1 MRIAMI
7 PIGYVGVVSGAC
19 IADFGHEVSA
29 QCIERGPPISPLG
42 AAYAVILVN
51 LDDITTHS
59 AGNLAQLALLI
70 GRGLI
75 ESGDSEI
82 HNRPA
87 HGFSPSRLR
96 ASLPYLEFE

>member
-51 LDDITTHS
+51 LDDLAAH
-59 AGNLAQLALLI
+59 AGGNRAQLALLVCGGLVEGGNAKVENRSSQLSPPVGK
-70 GRGLI
+70 GRM
-75 ESGDSEI
+75 
-82 HNRPA
+82 PT
-87 HGFSPSRLR
+87 
-96 ASLPYLEFE
+96 